1 MQVSVE
7 AGEGLLRKMSV
18 EVPTETVEAEVEN
31 RLQSLKG
38 RVKIDGFRPGKVP
51 MKLIKQRYG
60 DQILYEVAGEV
71 MQKSFQD
78 AVMQEN
84 LRLAGNPVIKNEVIK
99 PGEPITFTAEFEVF
113 PDLEIAPVGDLKI
126 EKVKCEIAD
135 NNVDEMLETLQKQ
148 QTGWE
153 ESDAA
158 AADGDRVTINFVGK
172 IDGEAFEGGTADDV
186 PLVLGSGSMIEGFED
201 NLLGKSK
208 GEETTFEVTFP
219 EDYAA
224 AHLAGKASEF
234 TVTVNMVESPV
245 VPELDDDFAKRYGVE
260 EGGIDKL
267 REDVRN
273 NLQRELDSRI
283 FGMMKSN
290 VLDQLV
296 EANDIVVP
304 DGVVEEEV
312 NQLKSS
318 ADQGGAPVGD
328 DESVRADAF
337 KRVKLGLILGELVK
351 QAEIQPTREMVT
363 ERIQKMAQDYEDP
376 QALINH
382 YQSNPEMLRSIESL
396 VLEDMMVE
404 WIAEQ
409 ATVTDI
415 DKNFDEIMQTGRMA

>member
-234 TVTVNMVESPV
+234 TVTV
-245 VPELDDDFAKRYGVE
+245 
-260 EGGIDKL
+260 
-267 REDVRN
+267 
-273 NLQRELDSRI
+273 
-283 FGMMKSN
+283 
-290 VLDQLV
+290 
-296 EANDIVVP
+296 
-304 DGVVEEEV
+304 
-312 NQLKSS
+312 
-318 ADQGGAPVGD
+318 
-328 DESVRADAF
+328 
-337 KRVKLGLILGELVK
+337 KLGK
-351 QAEIQPTREMVT
+351 
-363 ERIQKMAQDYEDP
+363 K
-376 QALINH
+376 
-382 YQSNPEMLRSIESL
+382 
-396 VLEDMMVE
+396 
-404 WIAEQ
+404 
-409 ATVTDI
+409 
-415 DKNFDEIMQTGRMA
+415 